1 MTAKKTDNFLP
12 IGRPTKYNEEI
23 QAKADEY
30 LTKWEGLKEAVPTI
44 AGLCLYI
51 DTPKQTMYDWG
62 KKSPDFSH
70 TLGKVK
76 ATQEYAL
83 VNKALSTLDK
93 LC

>member
-1 MTAKKTDNFLP
+1 LLVAGINPFSFFVP
-12 IGRPTKYNEEI
+12 I
-23 QAKADEY
+23 D
-30 LTKWEGLKEAVPTI
+30 
-44 AGLCLYI
+44 AGLSLYI